1 MRRILII
8 TTLFLTV
15 LINSG
20 RKVIA
25 QNQKQGFNL
34 ELYFNREL
42 TEDDR
47 KKIKDNIHQYSQQII
62 ANPKDPVPLVNRGVQ
77 YAHLGLFPDAITD
90 YNKALKLDSTLAEA
104 YYNRGIARARF
115 GYTKTACV
123 DLKKAAKLGL
133 GAGASLYNKK
143 CGLYIK
149 ELGTVE

>member
-15 LINSG
+15 LIGSG
-20 RKVIA
+20 SKIIA
-25 QNQKQGFNL
+25 QNQQDFNL
-34 ELYFNREL
+34 ELYFNRDL
-42 TEDDR
+42 TEADR
-47 KKIKDNIHQYSQQII
+47 IKIKDNIHQYSQQIL

-90 YNKALKLDSTLAEA
+90 YNKAIKLDSTLAEA

-133 GAGASLYNKK
+133 GAGSSLYNKK

-149 ELGTVE
+149 ELGPVE